1 MSDQTEGRRSRKR
14 REAAPTTAD
23 AVEIAMDR
31 IIAGE
36 PEDGPAHAVLRGHRD
51 LLRWQTI
58 SERMSVALKVL
69 TGLTG
74 VLVAGALIYLVWSA
88 VRYQGLVV
96 QPLSVAP
103 DLAERGLTGEV
114 LAGDLLDRLVSMQE
128 QTDSVRAPGSYAIDW
143 GSSVEVEIPQTGV
156 SIGELQRF
164 LRSWLGKETRISGVV
179 YRARDGR
186 LFVTARTGGTSGVTF
201 SGTDDELPDL
211 MQKAAES
218 VYARTQPYRFTV
230 YLGNAGREDEA
241 LPIYRQAASYG
252 ETEEAWL
259 VRGWGIVFLTRG
271 EIPRAL
277 ELYREVEAKAPDM
290 GPLFQTIGDAESYLG
305 HDEAAYQAYVRAA
318 DLIGRSREVDPL
330 LREDYARLEA
340 IEAAVMV
347 GDIGLADRLTA
358 ELEQMDATG
367 GADAVGHRPGA
378 LERAAMDGIEEAS
391 PEYIWS
397 NYGALAVAA
406 LERADPVGALRW
418 LDLTDAAV
426 TTAGMESTI
435 PVGSG
440 PLRIR
445 SLILLRRL
453 DEATALAA
461 ALPQDCADCMLV
473 RAETAEARGDQA
485 AADRLFAHASA
496 MTPSLP
502 RARLSWGKALLMR
515 GDTAGA
521 IEKARAAARLA
532 PRFADPLKLW
542 GDALM
547 AQDDPGE
554 AIRKYQAAAR
564 LNDRWGALQLA
575 WGRALEARGRRDQAA
590 ERYRAAQGLDLTSA
604 DRIETARRLDSVTG

>member
-1 MSDQTEGRRSRKR
+1 MEGRRSRKR
-14 REAAPTTAD
+14 REAAPKTAD

-103 DLAERGLTGEV
+103 DLVERGLTGEV

-218 VYARTQPYRFTV
+218 VYARTQPYRYTV
-230 YLGNAGREDEA
+230 YLGNVGRGEEA
-241 LPIYRQAASYG
+241 LPIYQQAGRYG
-252 ETEEAWL
+252 ETEAAWL
-259 VRGWGIVFLTRG
+259 LRGWGITMLEKGDPRG
-271 EIPRAL
+271 AL
-277 ELYREVEAKAPDM
+277 ELYRGVEAKAPDM
-290 GPLFQTIGDAESYLG
+290 GPLYQTIADAESFLG
-305 HDEAAYQAYVRAA
+305 HDEAAYQAYLRAA
-318 DLIGRSREVDPL
+318 ALIGRSREVDPL
-330 LREDYARLEA
+330 RRDDYARQEA
-340 IEAAVMV
+340 IQAAVMI
-347 GDIGLADRLTA
+347 GDLGLADRLIS
-358 ELEQMDATG
+358 EMGQMDTS
-367 GADAVGHRPGA
+367 GAADVVGHRPGA
-378 LERAAMDGIEEAS
+378 LERLAMGAIDDTP
-391 PEYIWS
+391 PEYVWTI
-397 NYGALAVAA
+397 YGTLAFAA
-406 LERADPVGALRW
+406 LERSDPPSAIRW
-418 LDLTDAAV
+418 LDLTDAAMAE
-426 TTAGMESTI
+426 AGMASMI
-435 PVGSG
+435 PVGST
-440 PLRIR
+440 PIRIR
-445 SLILLRRL
+445 SLILLGRL
-453 DEATALAA
+453 DEAAALAA
-461 ALPQDCADCMLV
+461 TLPQDCADCMVV

-502 RARLSWGKALLMR
+502 RARLSWGKALLKR

-575 WGRALEARGRRDQAA
+575 WGRALEARGRRTQAA
-590 ERYRAAQGLDLTSA
+590 ERYRAALALDLTSA
-604 DRIETARRLDSVTG
+604 ERIETAGRLAARPE